1 MRDYSAA
8 APNRPFLPRADPP
21 GLVACNA
28 VRQSW
33 GRGDRAG
40 DVNMKFTGDI
50 WLNAPRAAV
59 FAKLRDA
66 RFFASCVEGVQD
78 LNQIDADHYTA
89 VLDTKVAY
97 LKFKFNVAV
106 EVARADPPRE
116 IEAKIEGTPSGIVG
130 RLTARS
136 LTRLAEDDGGTKVS
150 YEIDAALTG
159 KLGSLG
165 QPVLRAKAKEME
177 RRFAERMR
185 AAFADSQSTSE
196 TAT

>member
-1 MRDYSAA
+1 L
-8 APNRPFLPRADPP
+8 NEIDP
-21 GLVACNA
+21 
-28 VRQSW
+28 
-33 GRGDRAG
+33 
-40 DVNMKFTGDI
+40 
-50 WLNAPRAAV
+50 
-59 FAKLRDA
+59 
-66 RFFASCVEGVQD
+66 
-78 LNQIDADHYTA
+78 DHYTA

-116 IEAKIEGTPSGIVG
+116 IEAKIEGTPLGIVG

-136 LTRLAEDDGGTKVS
+136 LTRLAEEDGGTKVS

-177 RRFAERMR
+177 RLFAERMR
-185 AAFADSQSTSE
+185 AAFADSKSTSE
-196 TAT
+196 AAT